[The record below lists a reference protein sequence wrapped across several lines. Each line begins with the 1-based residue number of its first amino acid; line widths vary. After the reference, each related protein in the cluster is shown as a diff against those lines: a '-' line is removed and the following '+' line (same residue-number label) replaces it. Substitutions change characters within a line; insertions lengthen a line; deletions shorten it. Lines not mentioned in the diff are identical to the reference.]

1 MYAVHCHAHYPL
13 LHVCTYSV
21 VCVCEV
27 GSVYVQ
33 TAECMC
39 VCYVSV
45 CSCVC
50 VCVCVRLKVYTHIH
64 SVLSYSPNLAHCS
77 FHHIMSCLTGV

>member
-1 MYAVHCHAHYPL
+1 MLSTAMHTILYCMCVRIQLC
-13 LHVCTYSV
+13 
-21 VCVCEV
+21 VCVCVV

-45 CSCVC
+45 CSGVC
-50 VCVCVRLKVYTHIH
+50 VCERLEVYTHIH
-64 SVLSYSPNLAHCS
+64 SVLSYSPTLAHCS